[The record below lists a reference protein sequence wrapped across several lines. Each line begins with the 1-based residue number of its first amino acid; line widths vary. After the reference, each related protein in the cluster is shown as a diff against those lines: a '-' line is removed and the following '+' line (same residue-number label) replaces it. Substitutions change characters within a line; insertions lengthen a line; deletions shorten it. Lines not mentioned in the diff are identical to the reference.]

1 MSVGVE
7 MLAMM
12 HRFSRGLEG
21 SDEAERA
28 AIRRE
33 LEARRVSVEGQMR
46 GLHETML
53 TFRAAV
59 EGAQAKLRALHLSDQ
74 PGKGLDVAVTRQ
86 AEVSA
91 LYDACRTADALAS
104 LGRER
109 DEILRLI
116 APAELAAERMVR
128 AKGGFA

>member
-1 MSVGVE
+1 MLAGVE
-7 MLAMM
+7 MVAMFYQLAQTL
-12 HRFSRGLEG
+12 GGGDEG
-21 SDEAERA
+21 ERA

-33 LEARRVSVEGQMR
+33 LESRRRSIEGEMLDLQGEVAEHRTAFENAR
-46 GLHETML
+46 
-53 TFRAAV
+53 
-59 EGAQAKLRALHLSDQ
+59 AKLRALHLSDQ
-74 PGKGLDVAVTRQ
+74 PGKGVDVAIARQ